1 MSDVEKVQWRELRK
15 CSLCPL
21 PMRKLRRAAQ
31 KIGSSITIAPP
42 AHDHENTLTFRG
54 HFQNASWRTRRNGN
68 GEGLRYQSLSDL
80 SHYFWKMCVP
90 LEYNKKCLH
99 YCI

>member
-1 MSDVEKVQWRELRK
+1 MAMSDVEKVQWRELRK

-54 HFQNASWRTRRNGN
+54 HFQNASWRTPRNGN
-68 GEGLRYQSLSDL
+68 GEGL
-80 SHYFWKMCVP
+80 SHE
-90 LEYNKKCLH
+90 LEMEGVLVTDDVRVH
-99 YCI
+99 TETEHLAP